1 MIDSMIQGFSQFVNV
16 IWMLFFLGP
25 LYVIMSKFLAV
36 VLQGTYVY
44 LGKRNTFLYKYC
56 GDLTWLLPFKVFFVI
71 SKFIKYNQSL
81 KSLDLKANTYFLL
94 AILLALLSI
103 FLVLSIV
110 AHNTSELVRLEKEKR
125 ELLLLDTKK
134 KK

>member
-1 MIDSMIQGFSQFVNV
+1 VSHLRVIIKILKIKKDKIPKLSSTKMIDSMIQGFSQFVNV

-36 VLQGTYVY
+36 VLQGAYVY

-71 SKFIKYNQSL
+71 SKFIKYN
-81 KSLDLKANTYFLL
+81 
-94 AILLALLSI
+94 
-103 FLVLSIV
+103 
-110 AHNTSELVRLEKEKR
+110 
-125 ELLLLDTKK
+125 
-134 KK
+134 